1 MPEKVGNMELLA
13 VLESLSGAE
22 PQGFHCDSDKPGA
35 SGITSYEQDQ
45 FVYVLFFAF
54 RAMRIQEDLR
64 KDRLAATVLVRT
76 ILAAREIS
84 FSDEEWEDV
93 IERSIWQFL
102 VHEEFRVRG
111 VRPFEVVRVPV
122 LKDQTIVL
130 DTRCVQRHG
139 PARNEPTGVT
149 SMVMNKTS

>member
-1 MPEKVGNMELLA
+1 M
-13 VLESLSGAE
+13 
-22 PQGFHCDSDKPGA
+22 
-35 SGITSYEQDQ
+35 
-45 FVYVLFFAF
+45 
-54 RAMRIQEDLR
+54 
-64 KDRLAATVLVRT
+64 VRT

-130 DTRCVQRHG
+130 DTRCVHAGAPWSGEERAYRGHFYGYEQDVLKQTPEQRTKKDEYLTVDLCNDDLFPIVGWAQLGNMFKLKADLPQPQPRRRH
-139 PARNEPTGVT
+139 PTTQQG
-149 SMVMNKTS
+149 SG